1 MSQQSQIPVKNIDD
15 DTVEYDL
22 YQKRTKIYTRR
33 IKGVFQSLRT
43 KIIWFLIGGYFLTPW
58 INFGD
63 RQGVF
68 FDLPSRQF
76 HIFTVTYW
84 PQDFVLLAWLLIISA
99 FALFFLTTLFGRV
112 WCGYTCPQTVWTL
125 IFMWIEEK
133 TEGNRNQRIQLD
145 KQPMSKS
152 KFAKKFS
159 KHALWVL
166 FAGLTGFTFVG
177 YFTPVRELTVDFLF
191 LNAHPWAYFWIAF
204 FTGATYLFAGWMRE
218 QVCAYMCPY
227 ARFQSVMFDSNTL
240 VISYDAAR
248 GENRGK
254 RNRKANLQE
263 LNLGDCIDCNQC
275 VHVCPAGIDIRDGL
289 QAQCIGCALCIDAC
303 DSIMEKMNYEKGL
316 ISYTTENQLKGE
328 KTKILR
334 PKAIGYGIAMLAM
347 ISMFAFVA
355 TDREALELD
364 VLKDRNRLYNV
375 TPSGMIEN
383 IYTVKVINMD
393 QVNHVFSLKVD
404 GLDGIKVIG
413 RKKITVYSGEV
424 RSIPLAVHV
433 PPHVLKQQKNT
444 IRFTVD
450 SIDSGYQASK
460 TTESR
465 FLGPV
470 AK

>member
-1 MSQQSQIPVKNIDD
+1 MSDSPQIPLKNIDD
-15 DTVEYDL
+15 DLIEYDL

-33 IKGVFQSLRT
+33 IKGFFQSLRT
-43 KIIWFLIGGYFLTPW
+43 KIIWVLMLGYFLTPW
-58 INFGD
+58 INLGD
-63 RQGVF
+63 RQAVF

-76 HIFTVTYW
+76 HIFSVTYW

-99 FALFFLTTLFGRV
+99 FALFLMTTLFGRV

-145 KQPMSKS
+145 KQPMNKAKFWR
-152 KFAKKFS
+152 KFAK
-159 KHALWVL
+159 HTLWVL
-166 FAGLTGFTFVG
+166 FAALTGFTFVS
-177 YFTPVRELTVDFLF
+177 YFTPVRELAFDFIMLE
-191 LNAHPWAYFWIAF
+191 AHPWAYFWIAF

-227 ARFQSVMFDSNTL
+227 ARFQSVMFDDNTL
-240 VISYDAAR
+240 IISYDAAR

-254 RNRKANLQE
+254 RNRKADLQA

-316 ISYTTENQLKGE
+316 IRYTTENQLEGK
-328 KTKILR
+328 KSSILR
-334 PKAIGYGIAMLAM
+334 PKAIGYAIALVAM
-347 ISMFAFVA
+347 IGVFAFVA
-355 TDREALELD
+355 TDREPLGLD

-383 IYTVKVINMD
+383 IYTIKVMNMD
-393 QVNHVFSLKVD
+393 QADHVFDLEVT
-404 GLDGIKVIG
+404 GLDNIKVIG

-424 RSIPLAVHV
+424 RSIPLSVQV
-433 PPHVLKQQKNT
+433 PPHILEQQKNT
-444 IRFTVD
+444 IAFTVKSLD
-450 SIDSGYQASK
+450 PNYEASK

-470 AK
+470 NK

>member
-1 MSQQSQIPVKNIDD
+1 MSQPSQIPIKNVDD
-15 DTVEYDL
+15 DLIEYDL

-43 KIIWFLIGGYFLTPW
+43 KIIWILMLGYFLTPW
-58 INFGD
+58 ISIEG
-63 RQGVF
+63 RQAVF

-76 HIFTVTYW
+76 HIFSVTYW

-99 FALFFLTTLFGRV
+99 FALFLMTTLFGRV

-152 KFAKKFS
+152 KFLKKLS
-159 KHALWVL
+159 KHSLWII
-166 FAGLTGFTFVG
+166 FAGLTGFTFVS
-177 YFTPVRELTVDFLF
+177 YFTPVRDLALDFIF
-191 LNAHPWAYFWIAF
+191 LDAHPWAYFWIAF

-240 VISYDAAR
+240 IISYDAAR

-254 RNRKANLQE
+254 RNRKADLQA

-289 QAQCIGCALCIDAC
+289 QAECIGCALCIDAC
-303 DSIMEKMNYEKGL
+303 DSIMEKMNYKKGL
-316 ISYTTENQLKGE
+316 ISYTTENQLEGK
-328 KTKILR
+328 KSNLLR
-334 PKAIGYGIAMLAM
+334 PKAIGYAIAMVVM
-347 ISMFAFVA
+347 ISLFAFVA
-355 TDREALELD
+355 TDREPLGLD

-383 IYTVKVINMD
+383 IYTIKVMNMD
-393 QVNHVFSLKVD
+393 QADHVFNLAVT
-404 GLDGIKVIG
+404 GLEDLKVIG

-424 RSIPLAVHV
+424 RSVPLSVQV
-433 PPHVLKQQKNT
+433 PPHVLKQQKN
-444 IRFTVD
+444 IIAFTVK
-450 SIDSGYQASK
+450 SIDSDYQASK

-470 AK
+470 KK